1 MKIAIIGY
9 SGSGKSTLAKRLS
22 KMYGCP
28 ILYLDT
34 VNFEAGWK
42 ERNREESREIVRKFM
57 KNDSWIID
65 GNYRE
70 FYQEERLEEA
80 DKIIFMNFSR
90 ITCFKQAFMRY
101 LKSRNKVRESMA
113 EGCIEKFDFE
123 FVSWILK
130 DGRTKN
136 HKKHFSNICRKYN
149 HKTMICKNR
158 KDVEE
163 LMKSTMLI

>member
-22 KMYGCP
+22 KMYSSP

-42 ERNREESREIVRKFM
+42 ERNREEAREIVRKFM

-70 FYQEERLEEA
+70 FYQEER
-80 DKIIFMNFSR
+80 
-90 ITCFKQAFMRY
+90 
-101 LKSRNKVRESMA
+101 
-113 EGCIEKFDFE
+113 FE
-123 FVSWILK
+123 
-130 DGRTKN
+130 
-136 HKKHFSNICRKYN
+136 
-149 HKTMICKNR
+149 
-158 KDVEE
+158 
-163 LMKSTMLI
+163 